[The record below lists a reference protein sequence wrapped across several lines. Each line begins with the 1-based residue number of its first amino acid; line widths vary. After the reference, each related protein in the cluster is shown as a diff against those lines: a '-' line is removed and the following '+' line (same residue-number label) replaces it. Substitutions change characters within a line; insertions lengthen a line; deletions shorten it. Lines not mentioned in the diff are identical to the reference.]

1 MCRTWDHTEADG
13 HPTPDKGGKC
23 HLEPSL
29 REGEQGVNYD
39 AVFGLDSESAADK
52 AQDRATGGRGACSPQ
67 TMGTACSVSSTITT
81 I

>member
-52 AQDRATGGRGACSPQ
+52 ARTGPQVAEGRAAHKPWALHALSHPQ
-67 TMGTACSVSSTITT
+67 
-81 I
+81 